1 METDRCY
8 SLIFSRMLREKLLLK
23 RNPLDYQAYIETFRE
38 SLIDANPHQ
47 IEAVVF
53 ALEKLDNG
61 GCILADEVG
70 LGKTIEAG
78 LIISQY
84 RARRNFNVLILVP
97 TSLAGQWNSELRK
110 LFQIPSTIFTSK
122 DLRRF
127 RKNGEGELFSEEGV
141 YIIGREFASRL
152 ERERLLRRKPWDLI
166 IIDEAHEV
174 FANIYRRFHAR
185 GGEYLPESKSSA
197 TAGHLYYLLKKT
209 PVLLLT
215 ATPIQNN
222 ILELWG
228 LASFILPEKNKNYL
242 GRFNHFKELFIQ
254 NSEVI
259 LDRIPEL
266 KDRISNFLIR
276 NLRRNAQTFM
286 KYKFTD
292 RNCETLNFNMSTAEK
307 ALYDD
312 ISAYF
317 ERDDIYAYSA
327 NGMIDLADERFGG
340 IRSLLKLSYRR
351 ALGSSFAALKL
362 SLKGIIERLES
373 MKSGG
378 GIDLETAVE
387 TDDPEYDEDDK
398 ITAGID
404 VNEDEWAEFE
414 VQPID
419 IKGINKEIEEVQSFI
434 DRAED
439 IRETSKDK
447 IIVHALQE
455 VFSRPDKFYQKAV
468 IFTTYIATQQ
478 HLKTILETNG
488 FEGEILLFSGSARKS
503 PEQKEMLATA
513 IRIWQEEA
521 GRSIPL
527 SERPTGNILERT
539 ALIHYF
545 KTRKK
550 ILISTEAGAKGL
562 NLQFCNVIINYDL
575 PWNPQRI
582 EQRIGRCHRYGQER
596 DVLVINC
603 INADNETE
611 QRIYDILY
619 NKFDLFKSV
628 LGTGDDVL
636 GTLSKAVNFEMRI
649 NDILNKFK
657 TKEDR
662 LLWLQRFEEEINE
675 ETKRL
680 QDQKLIQTRK
690 LIDELD
696 PHVTQRLKDIRD
708 KLPDSFSQYDKDLLD
723 FLRFYAD
730 HKHFPFEILKRQTEQ
745 IFFRL
750 NGRDYYIGKRDEEK
764 IKNREHVTLN
774 HELLKNALREIK
786 TDSRRLNVN
795 ICFDY
800 SAAEE
805 KSEILKPYINCSG
818 KWRFAKVAFSGLEEE
833 ERLTDIMIMNVD
845 AGIRAL
851 NYDEISALKNIP
863 FYLSDDGK
871 ETVAEEE
878 IDRNLN
884 RFIERTMLQI
894 QNEQQPR
901 IDKKIHNMEVELKDM
916 EDYLRKEEQETIKQ
930 IDEVDRR
937 IKNTFS
943 REEGKKLI
951 KQKAALQGALTK
963 IRKDLLEF
971 QNEFAE
977 LSTQEQLKL
986 VEKRFIDAEPEEIF
1000 TLNFEIK

>member
-1 METDRCY
+1 METDHFY
-8 SLIFSRMLREKLLLK
+8 SLISSRMLRERLLLK

-84 RARRNFNVLILVP
+84 RARRSFNILILVP

-110 LFQIPSTIFTSK
+110 LFQIPSTIFTSR
-122 DLRRF
+122 DLRKF
-127 RKNGEGELFSEEGV
+127 RKNGEDELFAEEGV
-141 YIIGREFASRL
+141 YIMGREFASRL
-152 ERERLLRRKPWDLI
+152 EKERLLRRKPWDLI

-174 FANIYRRFHAR
+174 FANIYRRFNAR
-185 GGEYLPESKSSA
+185 SGEYLLNSKSSA
-197 TAGHLYYLLKKT
+197 TAGNLYYLLKKT
-209 PVLLLT
+209 PILLLT

-242 GRFNHFKELFIQ
+242 GKFNHFKELFIQ
-254 NSEVI
+254 NSELV

-266 KDRISNFLIR
+266 KDRIGNFLIR
-276 NLRRNAQTFM
+276 NLRRNAQIFM

-292 RNCETLNFNMSTAEK
+292 RNCETLNFNMNRAEK

-317 ERDDIYAYSA
+317 ERDDIFAYSA
-327 NGMIDLADERFGG
+327 KGIIDMTNERFCG
-340 IRSLLKLSYRR
+340 IRNLLKLSYRR

-362 SLKGIIERLES
+362 SLKGIIERLEA

-378 GIDLETAVE
+378 HVDLETAVE
-387 TDDPEYDEDDK
+387 TDDPENDEDDK
-398 ITAGID
+398 IAAGID
-404 VNEDEWAEFE
+404 SNEDEWPKSE
-414 VQPID
+414 VQPVD
-419 IKGINKEIEEVQSFI
+419 TEGMNKEIEEVRSFI

-455 VFSRPDKFYQKAV
+455 VFSKPDKFYQKAV

-478 HLKTILETNG
+478 HLMTILEANG
-488 FEGEILLFSGSARKS
+488 FEDEILLFSGSARKS
-503 PEQKEMLATA
+503 PRQKEILSTA
-513 IRIWQEEA
+513 IRIWEEEV
-521 GRSIPL
+521 GRSIPI
-527 SERPTGNILERT
+527 SERPAGNILART

-611 QRIYDILY
+611 QRIYEILY
-619 NKFDLFKSV
+619 NKFDLFKNV

-657 TKEDR
+657 TKEER

-675 ETKRL
+675 ETRRL
-680 QDQKLIQTRK
+680 KDKKLIQTRK

-708 KLPDSFSQYDKDLLD
+708 KLPDSFSQYDRDLLD
-723 FLRFYAD
+723 FLHFYAD
-730 HKHFPFEILKRQTEQ
+730 YKQFSFEIQERKKEQ
-745 IFFRL
+745 IYFNF
-750 NGRDYYIGKRDEEK
+750 NGRDYYIGKRDEDK
-764 IKNREHVTLN
+764 IINHEHITLN
-774 HELLKNALREIK
+774 HELLENPLTEFR
-786 TDSRRLNVN
+786 TNSLRLNAN

-800 SAAEE
+800 STAPG
-805 KSEILKPYINCSG
+805 KSAILKPYIKCSG
-818 KWRFAKVAFSGLEEE
+818 KWHFTKIAFSGLEEE
-833 ERLTDIMIMNVD
+833 ERLKDIMILNSD
-845 AGIRAL
+845 GGIRAL
-851 NYDEISALKNIP
+851 NSDEINALKSVP
-863 FYLSDDGK
+863 FHLSDKGNGSIDD
-871 ETVAEEE
+871 EE
-878 IDRNLN
+878 IEQNLN
-884 RFIERTMLQI
+884 RFIEKTMHQI

-901 IDKKIHNMEVELKDM
+901 IDKKIHNMEIELKDM
-916 EDYLRKEEQETIKQ
+916 EDYLRKAEQEMMKQ
-930 IDEVDRR
+930 IDEVDRK
-937 IKNTFS
+937 IKNTFN

-951 KQKAALQGALTK
+951 KQKAALQSGLTK

-977 LSTQEQLKL
+977 LSTQAQLDL
-986 VEKRFIDAEPEEIF
+986 VEKRFIDTKTEEIF
-1000 TLNFEIK
+1000 SLNFEIE